1 MVHEF
6 QYRAPRSLSELLAL
20 IAEHGTSAKVL
31 AGGTDL
37 LPNIRMGIAKPAFV
51 VDCKRLPDADRLV
64 FSPAEGL
71 RMGHGVTISAVL
83 RDRTIRE
90 KFPLLAEA
98 AHELASHQVRNRA
111 TVAGNVV
118 NASPCSDMA
127 LPLLCLDAVA
137 VLTSTSG
144 ERTVSFREFFT
155 GPKATV
161 MKPGEFL
168 AEIRVPASSAD
179 RKGRYA
185 KLKRVKGHDL
195 GIVGVMLASA
205 PEGLRVAVSSAAP
218 TPVLVSGIGRGLDA
232 EAVDALVQK
241 AVKPIDDVRC
251 TAEYR
256 RYMVGAYIRRLLPEV
271 SR

>member
-6 QYRAPRSLSELLAL
+6 QYRAPRNRPDLLAL
-20 IAEHGTSAKVL
+20 LEEHGPSAKVL

-37 LPNIRMGIAKPAFV
+37 LPNIRMGLFKPSLV
-51 VDCKRLPDADRLV
+51 IDCKRLPNAGILA
-64 FSPAEGL
+64 FSQSEGL
-71 RMGHGVTISAVL
+71 RIGHGVTISAILQDPTV
-83 RDRTIRE
+83 RDR
-90 KFPLLAEA
+90 FPLLAEA
-98 AHELASHQVRNRA
+98 AHQLASHQVRNRA

-137 VLTSTSG
+137 VLVSSKG
-144 ERTVSFREFFT
+144 ERTVSFRDFFT

-161 MKPGEFL
+161 MKSGEFL
-168 AEIRVPASSAD
+168 AEIRVPAASVD

-195 GIVGVMLASA
+195 GIVGVMLARG
-205 PEGLRVAVSSAAP
+205 PDGLRAAVSSAAP
-218 TPVLVSGIGRGLDA
+218 TPVLVAGIKSSMDA
-232 EAVDALVQK
+232 EGVNDLVQK
-241 AVKPIDDVRC
+241 AIKPIDDVRC

-256 RYMVGAYIRRLLPEV
+256 RYMVGAYVRRLFPEV
-271 SR
+271 S

>member
-6 QYRAPRSLSELLAL
+6 QYRAPRARSELLAFL
-20 IAEHGTSAKVL
+20 AEHGTSAKVL

-51 VDCKRLPDADRLV
+51 VDCKRLPDANRLV
-64 FSPAEGL
+64 FSPSEGL
-71 RMGHGVTISAVL
+71 RIGHGVTVSAILQDKTV
-83 RDRTIRE
+83 RE
-90 KFPLLAEA
+90 NYPLLAEA

-137 VLTSTSG
+137 VLASAAG
-144 ERTVSFREFFT
+144 ERTVGFREFFT

-168 AEIRVPASSAD
+168 AEIRVPPESAG

-205 PEGLRVAVSSAAP
+205 PDGLRAAVSSAAP
-218 TPVLVSGIGRGLDA
+218 TPVLVTGIGAGLDA
-232 EAVDALVQK
+232 EAVNDLVQK
-241 AVKPIDDVRC
+241 AIKPIDDVRC

-256 RYMVGAYIRRLLPEV
+256 RFMVGAYIRRLLPEV
-271 SR
+271 AR

>member
-1 MVHEF
+1 MVQEF
-6 QYRAPRSLSELLAL
+6 QYRAPKSRSELLTL
-20 IAEHGTSAKVL
+20 LEEHGASAKVL

-37 LPNIRMGIAKPAFV
+37 LPNIRMGIAKPAYV
-51 VDCKRLPDADRLV
+51 MDCKRLPDADRLV
-64 FSPAEGL
+64 FSSVEGL
-71 RMGHGVTISAVL
+71 RIGHGVTISAVL
-83 RDRTIRE
+83 QDRTVRE

-137 VLTSTSG
+137 VLASTSG
-144 ERTVSFREFFT
+144 ERTVSFRDFFT

-161 MKPGEFL
+161 MRPGEFL
-168 AEIRVPASSAD
+168 AEIRVPAAAAD

-185 KLKRVKGHDL
+185 KLKRVRGHDL
-195 GIVGVMLASA
+195 GIVGVMLARG
-205 PEGLRVAVSSAAP
+205 PDGLRAAVSSAAP
-218 TPVLVSGIGRGLDA
+218 TPVLVSGISASLDA
-232 EAVDALVQK
+232 LAVNELVQK
-241 AVKPIDDVRC
+241 AIKPIDDVRC
-251 TAEYR
+251 TADYR